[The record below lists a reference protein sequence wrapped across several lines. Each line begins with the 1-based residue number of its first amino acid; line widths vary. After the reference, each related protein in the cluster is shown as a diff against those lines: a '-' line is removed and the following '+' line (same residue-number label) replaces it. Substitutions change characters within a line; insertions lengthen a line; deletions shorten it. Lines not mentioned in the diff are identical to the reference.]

1 MKDFE
6 HFHSDSKHIG
16 ADFLWKYLAFVIII
30 TPFVPN
36 NHHIPLD
43 RADMGWLHK
52 NVTNEVHLQNLM
64 ALSLALSGNGLIFN
78 EVNN

>member
-1 MKDFE
+1 MQDFE
-6 HFHSDSKHIG
+6 HPFHSDSKHIG

-43 RADMGWLHK
+43 WADMRWVK
-52 NVTNEVHLQNLM
+52 
-64 ALSLALSGNGLIFN
+64 
-78 EVNN
+78 